1 MGVAANKSINLTPG
15 GAGYPS
21 VKCYKWRINTRISVM
36 ESKKEIIKANTINYR
51 KGFIEVT
58 PAIHY
63 GCINIEAWNIHP
75 DKDIRNISVGM
86 NMLADE
92 DVIGNVEIELNE
104 DEVRAL
110 ISMLERSLDKVN

>member
-1 MGVAANKSINLTPG
+1 
-15 GAGYPS
+15 
-21 VKCYKWRINTRISVM
+21 M

-58 PAIHY
+58 PAIHD

-75 DKDIRNISVGM
+75 DKDIKNISIGM
-86 NMLADE
+86 DQLADD
-92 DVIGNVEIELNE
+92 DVVGNVEIELNE

-110 ISMLERSLDKVN
+110 IAMLEKSMDRVK